1 MYDKCD
7 WGVKAVL
14 LSMRLLSG
22 CDHLQR
28 VHDRKFRKNRSE
40 TEGQEVQ
47 WVEKYIRKRNARER
61 ERLGLSKEGDLD

>member
-1 MYDKCD
+1 MYDKCG

-22 CDHLQR
+22 CDHLKR

-40 TEGQEVQ
+40 TEG
-47 WVEKYIRKRNARER
+47 
-61 ERLGLSKEGDLD
+61 